1 MPEIPIKIL
10 LIENNSGDAVFIQKL
25 LGDVNGEFFKIK
37 WVDCL
42 ESAFSQI
49 SKTDYDVILLD
60 LNLPDGTGLD
70 TITVVYDK
78 APQIPIVVLT
88 GIKDNLIALDSVKR
102 GAQDYLSKEIINED
116 NLSRVIRYAIERN
129 RIQNESKAREDKYTE
144 LFEKSNDAIFILDLD
159 SNILDVNG
167 RALTILGYK
176 KSELLSTKISE
187 LHPHYASEI
196 SKSAFENVKTKG
208 HTVFEIDF
216 KCKDE
221 RVITTEV
228 SSSIFKIHGK
238 KLVQGIV
245 RDITQRK
252 IVENKLQLQDKAL
265 LSSVNGIVITE
276 LGGRIIWVNP
286 AFTKLTGY
294 ESKEVIGKN
303 PRILK
308 SDLQD
313 SKYYKNLW
321 DTILSGKVWQGELI
335 NLRKDGK
342 LYFEEQ
348 TITPVRND
356 NGEITHFVGIKTDI
370 TERKYA
376 EKALRQ
382 SEQKYRT
389 LFNESKDVIY
399 ISSVDGKFLDVNPV
413 GVELFGYNS
422 VEELKRID
430 LAEQLYFNPED
441 RQKFQK
447 ELGDKGYV
455 RDHELELKRKDG
467 EKLSVLITS
476 RAVRDDQ
483 GNVTSYRGFIRDI
496 TKQKQL
502 EQQLLQAQKMEA
514 IGTLA
519 GGIAHDFNNIL
530 GAILGYTELT
540 NNILANSNGNDIV
553 KRNLEQVNKAGL
565 RAKDLVQQILTFS
578 RKTTHKPKPLQIE
591 LIVKEALKLLRAST
605 PATVG
610 IQQNIDNN
618 CGLVLA
624 DPTQIHQVI
633 INLCTNAV
641 DAVRGSGGK
650 IEVGLNK
657 VEINGNT
664 VFDNVSLPWGEYVQL
679 TVSDNGKGM
688 DEETIARIFDPFFT
702 TKEAGEGTGLGLSV
716 VHGIVKNHNGEITVW
731 SELGK
736 GSRFNIYLPALKTQK
751 VPEQAKIDKLLR
763 GTESILFVDDEEA
776 LVQVNIQLLEKLGY
790 RVTGNTNSHEA
801 LAAFKKAPDKF
812 DLVISDQ
819 TMPGMTGVEL
829 ARKLMEIRQDVPI
842 ILITGYSDVI
852 NRKKAKE
859 MGIRELVMKPI
870 LASDLSRTIR
880 NAIDNQNGDKSHG

>member
-25 LGDVNGEFFKIK
+25 LGDVNGESFKIK

-221 RVITTEV
+221 KVITTEV

-664 VFDNVSLPWGEYVQL
+664 VFDNVSSPWGEYVQL

-801 LAAFKKAPDKF
+801 LAAFKESPDKF

-829 ARKLMEIRQDVPI
+829 ATKLMEIRQDVPI